1 MIIYFFG
8 SLFMLAVVIF
18 EKPLTKSLGRCT
30 RALFRCV
37 RTLVNAMRGLVDEDD
52 YDSELICSDDIYQEL
67 DFR

>member
-8 SLFMLAVVIF
+8 SLFILVVVIF
-18 EKPLTKSLGRCT
+18 EKVLTKALGRCT

-37 RTLVNAMRGLVDEDD
+37 RTVVNAMRGKEDDDD